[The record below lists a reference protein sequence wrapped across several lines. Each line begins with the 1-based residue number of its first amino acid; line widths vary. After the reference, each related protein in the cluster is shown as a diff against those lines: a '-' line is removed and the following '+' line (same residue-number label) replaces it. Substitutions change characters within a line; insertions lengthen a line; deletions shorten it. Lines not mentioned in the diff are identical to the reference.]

1 MEYSDPVLRRLRDRL
16 IRYRSEA
23 RTNGRK
29 RPWHR
34 IAMDIL
40 DAASVPASFYN
51 KEDST
56 EVLGEALRRFAAG
69 LQTPTVERLD
79 AVTAFLT
86 EQNYLSGTDLSAALA
101 PQDAARQLAA
111 FFGDVPPRGASAR
124 DALCGQFLAV
134 RSEGGRKKYVLLDV
148 LPVGNSGLQVEETE
162 HSTSATTHARNP
174 TELRR
179 FFRVASMAME
189 KRDGWMV
196 EAPRGQVIIFIRDR
210 LSGDANVYTVLVD
223 DREPG
228 TARPAQSMHLL
239 RPIPLASG
247 APIVALGPQQ
257 LADPEAGVP
266 RFVGQMI
273 WQFNRQEEA

>member
-34 IAMDIL
+34 VAMDIL
-40 DAASVPASFYN
+40 DAASVPASFYD

-79 AVTAFLT
+79 AITAFLT
-86 EQNYLSGTDLSAALA
+86 EQNYLSATDLGTAQA
-101 PQDAARQLAA
+101 PLDAARQLAA
-111 FFGDVPPRGASAR
+111 FFGEAAPRHSSAR

-134 RSEGGRKKYVLLDV
+134 RSDGGRKKYVLLDV
-148 LPVGNSGLQVEETE
+148 SPVGNSGLQVEETE
-162 HSTSATTHARNP
+162 HSTSTLTHSRSP

-189 KRDGWMV
+189 KRDGWMI
-196 EAPRGQVIIFIRDR
+196 EASRGQVIIFIRDR
-210 LSGDANVYTVLVD
+210 LSGDANVYTVIAD

-228 TARPAQSMHLL
+228 TASPAQSMHLL
-239 RPIPLASG
+239 RPIPFAGG
-247 APIVALGPQQ
+247 APIVPLGQQ
-257 LADPEAGVP
+257 QPAQSEATVP

-273 WQFNRQEEA
+273 WQFSRQEEA